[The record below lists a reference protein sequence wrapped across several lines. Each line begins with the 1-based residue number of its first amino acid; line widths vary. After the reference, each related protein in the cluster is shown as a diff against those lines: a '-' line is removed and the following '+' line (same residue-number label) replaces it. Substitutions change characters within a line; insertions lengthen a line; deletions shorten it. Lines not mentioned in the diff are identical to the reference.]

1 MISNNLKRVRRI
13 NQFTQEVVAEK
24 INGLSILLSNTI

>member
-1 MISNNLKRVRRI
+1 MISNNLKRLRRI

>member
-1 MISNNLKRVRRI
+1 MISNNLKRLRRI
-13 NQFTQEVVAEK
+13 NQVTQEVVAEK

>member
-1 MISNNLKRVRRI
+1 MISNNLKRLRRI
-13 NQFTQEVVAEK
+13 NQFTQEVAAEK